1 MKTLCAFLMAI
12 HSFVF
17 VHLARFHAQ
26 PARPEFEVA
35 SVHPTPPSQEHG
47 MSFGLR
53 LDASQVRVLSLP
65 LRDIIAA
72 AYRVKSYQVYGPDW
86 ITTTQFDISA
96 KMPAG
101 TKIGQVPDMLQS
113 LLVDRFGLVFHREK
127 KDTPVYALVIG
138 KPPLNLREHRAD
150 ASAPTGA
157 DTLTWSFSG
166 NPNGVSNVLG
176 DGSSYTFAGGKF
188 DAKKLSTPALAT
200 ELERYSPRPIVDM
213 TQLTGTFDATFTVT
227 PEAYGQLLG
236 RAALNSGMVMP
247 MQMRNEI
254 ENSGF
259 NALPEAVE
267 QLGLKLDARRMPLD
281 VIAIDQLR
289 RTPSQD

>member
-1 MKTLCAFLMAI
+1 MAI

-35 SVHPTPPSQEHG
+35 SVRPTPPSQEHG

-72 AYRVKSYQVYGPDW
+72 AYRVKPYQVYGPDW

-96 KMPAG
+96 KLPAG

-127 KDTPVYALVIG
+127 KEMPVYALVVG
-138 KPPLNLREHRAD
+138 KPPLNLHEHRVD
-150 ASAPTGA
+150 AHSPTGP

-166 NPNGVSNVLG
+166 NQNGVSNVLG
-176 DGSSYTFAGGKF
+176 DGSSYMFTGGKF
-188 DAKKLSTPALAT
+188 EARQLSTSALAT

-213 TQLTGTFDATFTVT
+213 TKLAGTFDAAFAVT

-236 RAALNSGMVMP
+236 RAAINSGMVMP

-267 QLGLKLDARRMPLD
+267 QLGLKLDARRMPID
-281 VIAIDQLR
+281 VLVIDQVR
-289 RTPSQD
+289 RTAVEN

>member
-12 HSFVF
+12 HSFLF

-35 SVHPTPPSQEHG
+35 SVRPTPPSQEHG

-53 LDASQVRVLSLP
+53 LDASQVRVVALP

-72 AYRVKSYQVYGPDW
+72 AYRVKPYQVNGPDW

-113 LLVDRFGLVFHREK
+113 LLVERFGLVFHRDT
-127 KDTPVYALVIG
+127 KDMPVYALVIG
-138 KPPLNLREHRAD
+138 KPPLHLREHQTDVHTPAG
-150 ASAPTGA
+150 S
-157 DTLTWSFSG
+157 DTVTWSISG
-166 NPNGVSNVLG
+166 NQNGVTNVGG
-176 DGSSYTFAGGKF
+176 DGSSYMFAGGTF
-188 DAKKLSTPALAT
+188 DAKKLSVSALAA

-213 TQLTGTFDATFTVT
+213 TQLAGTFDAAFTVT
-227 PEAYGQLLG
+227 PEAYGQMLG
-236 RAALNSGMVMP
+236 RAAINSGMLIP
-247 MQMRNEI
+247 PQMKSQI
-254 ENSGF
+254 EASEF

-267 QLGLKLDARRMPLD
+267 QLGLKLDARHMPVD
-281 VIAIDQLR
+281 VIAVDQVR
-289 RTPSQD
+289 RTPTEN